1 MKLSNAERGSY
12 HRGVFPAQPRLGELM
27 SVGSPADRGH
37 FGFFFEARLIFFSSE
52 FEMVFKSFEH

>member
-27 SVGSPADRGH
+27 WVGSPADRGH
-37 FGFFFEARLIFFSSE
+37 FGFFL
-52 FEMVFKSFEH
+52 KLG

>member
-37 FGFFFEARLIFFSSE
+37 FGFF
-52 FEMVFKSFEH
+52 